1 MTKASAAPNALIGT
15 WKLVSFQFETEGSNE
30 RRDAYDAHPSGF
42 IIITPDGR
50 MMTVLTAG
58 DRARDA
64 SAGSLFDRMMAYSG
78 RYRLEGNDRF
88 VVDVDVAWHPA
99 WAGTEQTRF
108 FKLDGDT
115 LLIITAPVEH
125 PAFPKRRIRGVINWR
140 KD

>member
-1 MTKASAAPNALIGT
+1 MTQAASAPNPLIGT

-30 RRDAYDAHPSGF
+30 RRDAYDGHPSGF

-50 MMTVLTAG
+50 LMALLTAG

-64 SAGSLFDRMMAYSG
+64 PRGSLFDRMMAYSG
-78 RYRLEGNDRF
+78 RYRLEGYDRF

-115 LLIITAPVEH
+115 LSIITAPVEH
-125 PAFPKRRIRGVINWR
+125 PAFPGRRIRGVINWR
-140 KD
+140 RE